1 VLDYVDPEK
10 CSIHS
15 QWTESLEGSD
25 RQFLLLGRRPILSS
39 PALTLTWQ
47 GSAVTDF
54 TVHADSGMLYR
65 DAGFPRLH
73 IVGLGTPW
81 SIEPAPTGEATLEWV
96 AAYEAGYVPAGAPSG
111 VTMPAE
117 IEQACIE
124 VLKAQALRVHRDPSI
139 KSETVGELSV
149 TYADETGEQV
159 AALPATARAI
169 LEAWR

>member
-1 VLDYVDPEK
+1 
-10 CSIHS
+10 
-15 QWTESLEGSD
+15 
-25 RQFLLLGRRPILSS
+25 
-39 PALTLTWQ
+39 
-47 GSAVTDF
+47 
-54 TVHADSGMLYR
+54 
-65 DAGFPRLH
+65 
-73 IVGLGTPW
+73 
-81 SIEPAPTGEATLEWV
+81 
-96 AAYEAGYVPAGAPSG
+96 
-111 VTMPAE
+111 MPAE